1 LDNKILE
8 LAKILPR
15 KQLSQLERVISQTP
29 VDKGRNQHKGVNNPV
44 ARGRILIKEEVHRH
58 PDSTIHQREPLQQM
72 ELQRI
77 NILLRI

>member
-1 LDNKILE
+1 
-8 LAKILPR
+8 
-15 KQLSQLERVISQTP
+15 